1 MATSARE
8 DLLAAGLAV
17 FDRDGFEGATVAAI
31 RARARASNGS
41 FFHFFGSK
49 KELAGTLFLQTLER
63 YHAAVL
69 AAINPA
75 VDRSIDRSLGARDG
89 IGRLIRAHLDW
100 VVNNRREAR
109 FLFEISRNE
118 WTDEVRDAQRARNTR
133 LAEGIEGW
141 RAPLIARGELLPMTS
156 VLFYSQIIG
165 PAQIFCRAWLSGRD
179 QSDPR
184 DQADT
189 LIACAVRALTP
200 SIQSSSTTESMP

>member
-1 MATSARE
+1 VATSARE

-17 FDRDGFEGATVAAI
+17 FDRDGFDGATVAAI
-31 RARARASNGS
+31 RTRARASNGS

-69 AAINPA
+69 AALAAPRKA
-75 VDRSIDRSLGARDG
+75 PLGAIDG
-89 IGRLIRAHLDW
+89 IGGLIRAHLDW
-100 VVNNRREAR
+100 VVDNRLEAR

-118 WTDEVRDAQRARNTR
+118 WTEEVRDTQRARNAR
-133 LAEGIEGW
+133 LAEGIEHW
-141 RAPLIARGELLPMTS
+141 RAPLIARGELLPMTP

-179 QSDPR
+179 DSDPR

-189 LIACAVRALTP
+189 LIACAIRALTP
-200 SIQSSSTTESMP
+200 T

>member
-1 MATSARE
+1 MVARARA

-49 KELAGTLFLQTLER
+49 KELAGTLFLEILGR

-69 AAINPA
+69 AGVAEPC
-75 VDRSIDRSLGARDG
+75 GAQEGVR
-89 IGRLIRAHLDW
+89 RLIHAHLDW

-109 FLFEISRNE
+109 YLFEISRSE
-118 WTDEVRDAQRARNTR
+118 WTEDIRDAQRMLNLR
-133 LAEGIEGW
+133 LAEGVERW
-141 RAPLIARGELLPMTS
+141 RAPLIACGDLVPMTS
-156 VLFYSQIIG
+156 ALFFSQIIG

-179 QSDPR
+179 RADPR
-184 DQADT
+184 DQIDT
-189 LIACAVRALTP
+189 LIACAIRAVVAP
-200 SIQSSSTTESMP
+200 STANKPGEVHDRDDRP

>member
-1 MATSARE
+1 MVARG

-31 RARARASNGS
+31 RTRARASNGS

-49 KELAGTLFLQTLER
+49 KELAGALFLEVLQR

-69 AAINPA
+69 AAIDA
-75 VDRSIDRSLGARDG
+75 SSGAAEG

-109 FLFEISRNE
+109 YLFEISRSE
-118 WTDEVRDAQRARNTR
+118 WTEDVRDAQRAQNSR
-133 LAEGIEGW
+133 LAEGIEAW
-141 RAPLIARGELLPMTS
+141 RTPLIARGELLPMTPA
-156 VLFYSQIIG
+156 LFFSQIIG

-179 QSDPR
+179 RADPR
-184 DQADT
+184 VQADI
-189 LIACAVRALTP
+189 LIACAIRALVAPEAFKKTG
-200 SIQSSSTTESMP
+200 SMP

>member
-1 MATSARE
+1 MVARARG

-41 FFHFFGSK
+41 FFHFFRSK
-49 KELAGTLFLQTLER
+49 KELAGTLFIEVLQR

-69 AAINPA
+69 T
-75 VDRSIDRSLGARDG
+75 VIDTSMSAQEG
-89 IGRLIRAHLDW
+89 IGRLIGAHLDW
-100 VVNNRREAR
+100 VMNNRREAR

-118 WTDEVRDAQRARNTR
+118 WTEDLREAQRAQNSR
-133 LAEGIEGW
+133 LTEGIESW

-156 VLFYSQIIG
+156 TLFFSQIIG

-179 QSDPR
+179 RSDPR
-184 DQADT
+184 HQADI
-189 LIACAVRALTP
+189 LIACAIRALVAPEAARKTGGM
-200 SIQSSSTTESMP
+200 S